1 MRSALFFICL
11 LPSVCAHAVELKSN
25 ITLSPRAM
33 SYTGAS
39 NAITP
44 GQIIGSSWN
53 SSVDVKT
60 VFYCGVTWPWLCTE
74 GFIQPTPNI
83 VSAGMSVNFEGVNY
97 AVYETGAP
105 GIGFI
110 LGIKD
115 FNGTQY
121 IPLQAD
127 RIKTFPADGTSSI
140 PSDLGWSA
148 KVTYVKTAATLK
160 TGTYTIPSIYA
171 AELTAYDSLANMGT
185 APIFINATTITVSA
199 SGCTVGAD
207 RADINLGT
215 LDVSTLPSVGST
227 SPSGS
232 FNVNLTCDPLVSVN
246 AVITDQT
253 TPSNTTSVAT
263 LTSDSTASGIG
274 VQFIYNGTPMPLGP
288 DSSAEGTTN
297 QFFIQ
302 STSNATQ
309 TLSLP
314 FQARYIRTGD
324 ITPGTANALASITF
338 SYQ

>member
-1 MRSALFFICL
+1 MRNALLLICL
-11 LPSVCAHAVELKSN
+11 LPFVCANAVELKSH
-25 ITLSPRAM
+25 ITLTPHAM
-33 SYTGAS
+33 SYAGAS

-44 GQIIGSSWN
+44 GQIIGSTWN
-53 SSVDVKT
+53 SAVDVKT

-74 GFIQPTPNI
+74 GFMQPTSSLVP
-83 VSAGMSVNFEGVNY
+83 AGMTVNFEGANY

-115 FNGTQY
+115 FNGSQY
-121 IPLQAD
+121 IPLQAE
-127 RIKTFPADGTSSI
+127 RIKTFPADGTSNI

-160 TGTYTIPSIYA
+160 TGTYTIPSIFA

-185 APIFINATTITVSA
+185 AFISINATTITVSA
-199 SGCTVGAD
+199 AGCTVGAD

-215 LDVSTLPSVGST
+215 LDVSTLPSLGST

-253 TPSNTTSVAT
+253 TPTNTTSIAT
-263 LTSDSTASGIG
+263 LTSDSTASGVG
-274 VQFIYNGTPMPLGP
+274 VQLMYNGTPMPLGP
-288 DSSAEGTTN
+288 DSSAEGATN

-302 STSNATQ
+302 RTNFATE

-314 FQARYIRTGD
+314 FQARYVRTGD
-324 ITPGTANALASITF
+324 IIPGTANALASITF